1 MQGSL
6 KHSVVISACSCW
18 HRNTAMF
25 CKDRSTVQ
33 AISGRGLIWL
43 EIVDCDID
51 QIKIITREDYENGR
65 IINSKSYKGVKLNT
79 KLYLLTIKCI
89 FISLSN
95 SATASNK
102 QISDRKMHLSIWR
115 NHDKFWRTSVAAR
128 GESEG
133 FLTIK
138 IAFYE
143 YTEEY

>member
-65 IINSKSYKGVKLNT
+65 IINSKSYKDLNWIPNYI
-79 KLYLLTIKCI
+79 YLQSNAFLSRSVIPPRQVISKYLIAKCTCRYDVI
-89 FISLSN
+89 MINFDALQLQRE
-95 SATASNK
+95 AELK
-102 QISDRKMHLSIWR
+102 G
-115 NHDKFWRTSVAAR
+115 FWR
-128 GESEG
+128 
-133 FLTIK
+133 
-138 IAFYE
+138 
-143 YTEEY
+143 

>member
-1 MQGSL
+1 
-6 KHSVVISACSCW
+6 
-18 HRNTAMF
+18 MF

-65 IINSKSYKGVKLNT
+65 IINSKSYKGVKLYT

-95 SATASNK
+95 SATASDK
-102 QISDRKMHLSIWR
+102 QISDRKMH
-115 NHDKFWRTSVAAR
+115 DMT
-128 GESEG
+128 
-133 FLTIK
+133 
-138 IAFYE
+138 
-143 YTEEY
+143 